1 MQDDLLR
8 QLHAFG
14 AVAESGG
21 IRPSSLVLARSPA
34 TSTRAVARMERILA
48 VMLFERTVGGM
59 RLTPAGAGVLARA
72 RRIRDELAAVH
83 AQALDSR
90 QRTGPVAALSA
101 LFNERRLQL
110 AVALALLG
118 RMPDVAHL
126 ADVSQPA
133 VSQAIARL
141 EADLGQPVFVR
152 GGPRME
158 PTDIGSRWIIHF
170 TRVLHELQQLRQ
182 CAGAYRP

>member
-8 QLHAFG
+8 QLHAFS

-21 IRPSSLVLARSPA
+21 IRPSSL
-34 TSTRAVARMERILA
+34 
-48 VMLFERTVGGM
+48 
-59 RLTPAGAGVLARA
+59 VLARA

-83 AQALDSR
+83 AQALDSC
-90 QRTGPVAALSA
+90 QRTGSVAALSA

-126 ADVSQPA
+126 TDVSQPA

-182 CAGAYRP
+182 CARAYRP